1 MKFKLLAFF
10 VVLLFLGYLIYE
22 FIRIDR
28 EIKTLKYENPKMTA
42 LMKQRMEEA
51 RREGKSY
58 RINQIWIPI
67 SKVSPYLIEAVIVSE
82 DASFFDHQ
90 GVDWYEVR
98 ESIKKNLQRGRIARG
113 ASTIT
118 MQVAKNLFLS
128 TSRDP
133 LRKLAEVIIAFRIEQ
148 KLSKRRILEIY
159 LNIIELGDGIFG
171 VESASRKYFGKSA
184 SELTMEE
191 AARLASII
199 PSPLRYT
206 PNSNKRFVSWRSKII
221 LNRMIARAKIK
232 EGVSDEPR
240 AIE

>member
-10 VVLLFLGYLIYE
+10 IVLLFLGYLIYE

-28 EIKTLKYENPKMTA
+28 EIENLKYENPKMTA

-51 RREGKSY
+51 RGEGKSY

>member
-1 MKFKLLAFF
+1 MKFKLIAFF

-28 EIKTLKYENPKMTA
+28 EIENLKYENPKMTA